1 MYETL
6 LSGANDAGGITMMKI
21 GIQTWGSHG
30 DIRPFIA
37 LAEGLQAA
45 GNDVHLVITCV
56 DSGLYHGLV
65 SRPGLRISVIG
76 SPVLDPVQEEQIG
89 RLAYSIRNPM
99 KQMAAILRLCFA
111 PAEDLMFD
119 AAQQLCA
126 ESDLL
131 IGHYFL
137 HPLQVAAEKAGKPHV
152 SVMLSHAGI
161 PSDFNHPL
169 GDVALGKTA
178 HRLLWALVRSLLNG
192 VLLHYPNR
200 LRAQL
205 GMPPVRDIVTQ
216 AWLSPHLTLAAVSP
230 RICRRQPDWPESLQ
244 VCGFLDAPH
253 LVIDG
258 TLPAPLAAFLDGGE
272 APVYMTFG
280 SWMPKDIPGQTRAL
294 TLMTEAARRAGCRA
308 IIQSDAAQACGFV
321 SDPSIL
327 YVAKAPH
334 QAIFPH
340 CRAVVHHGGAGT
352 TQSATLAGKPSV
364 VVANISEQEHWAR
377 ELRRLGVAGRLARRR
392 SVSAA
397 GLAARIRQVLAS
409 PQMTVRAQA
418 LADGMRGENGVREAV
433 AVIMRNLPLNSSPD
447 SANTPRRSHAP
458 TTG

>member
-1 MYETL
+1 
-6 LSGANDAGGITMMKI
+6 MKI

-45 GNDVHLVITCV
+45 GNEVHLVMTCV

-65 SRPGLRISVIG
+65 SQAGPADKRNRLA
-76 SPVLDPVQEEQIG
+76 VLDPVQEEQIG
-89 RLAYSIRNPM
+89 RLAYGIRNPM

-111 PAEDLMFD
+111 PVEDLMFE

-126 ESDLL
+126 ESDLV

-152 SVMLSHAGI
+152 SVLLSHAGI

-169 GDVALGKTA
+169 GSVSFGKTA

-205 GMPPVRDIVTQ
+205 GMAPLRDIVTQ
-216 AWLSPHLTLAAVSP
+216 VWLSPHLTLAAVSP
-230 RICRRQPDWPESLQ
+230 PHLPPPARLAGLAQ
-244 VCGFLDAPH
+244 VCGFRCAH
-253 LVIDG
+253 LGIDG
-258 TLPAPLAAFLDGGE
+258 TLPAPLAAFLDGGA

-294 TLMTEAARRAGCRA
+294 KLMTEAARCAGCRA

-321 SDPSIL
+321 SDRTSCMSRRRRTRRSFRAAAPSSIT
-327 YVAKAPH
+327 AAPAPPSGDPGRQALGRRRQH
-334 QAIFPH
+334 Q
-340 CRAVVHHGGAGT
+340 RAGT
-352 TQSATLAGKPSV
+352 LGARTAPPRHRWQAGAAP
-364 VVANISEQEHWAR
+364 QR
-377 ELRRLGVAGRLARRR
+377 ERGGTRR
-392 SVSAA
+392 
-397 GLAARIRQVLAS
+397 RIRQVLAS
-409 PQMTVRAQA
+409 PQMTVRAQV
-418 LADGMRGENGVREAV
+418 LADGMRGRERRAGGGG
-433 AVIMRNLPLNSSPD
+433 VIMRNPPLNSSPD
-447 SANTPRRSHAP
+447 SANPPHRSHAP

>member
-1 MYETL
+1 
-6 LSGANDAGGITMMKI
+6 MKI

-56 DSGLYHGLV
+56 DSGLYQGFV
-65 SRPGLRISVIG
+65 SKPGLRISVIG
-76 SPVLDPVQEEQIG
+76 SPVLDPVQEEEIG
-89 RLAYSIRNPM
+89 RLAYGIRNPM

-126 ESDLL
+126 ESDLV

-169 GDVALGKTA
+169 GGVALGKTA

-205 GMPPVRDIVTQ
+205 GMAPARDIVTQ
-216 AWLSPHLTLAAVSP
+216 VWLSPHLTLAAVSP
-230 RICRRQPDWPESLQ
+230 RICRRQPDWPDSLQ
-244 VCGFLDAPH
+244 VCGFLDAPD

-258 TLPAPLAAFLDGGE
+258 AIPAPLADFLDGGE

-294 TLMTEAARRAGCRA
+294 RLMTEAARRAGCRA
-308 IIQSDAAQACGFV
+308 IIQSDAAHACGFV
-321 SDPSIL
+321 SDRDIL
-327 YVAKAPH
+327 YVREGAAPGDLPALPRRRPPRRRRHHPSGDPGRQALGRRRQH
-334 QAIFPH
+334 Q
-340 CRAVVHHGGAGT
+340 RAGLLGARTAPPRRRGRAGAAPQRDRGGTREAHQTGAGVAADDGEGAGAGGWDAGREWCAGGGGSDHAAVWLQGRPRRGGAG
-352 TQSATLAGKPSV
+352 
-364 VVANISEQEHWAR
+364 
-377 ELRRLGVAGRLARRR
+377 
-392 SVSAA
+392 
-397 GLAARIRQVLAS
+397 
-409 PQMTVRAQA
+409 A
-418 LADGMRGENGVREAV
+418 LQPRGVRPVEPH
-433 AVIMRNLPLNSSPD
+433 RWPG
-447 SANTPRRSHAP
+447 SAN
-458 TTG
+458 